1 MPFSN
6 IRKRTAEH
14 MVRSLATSAHT
25 LVVTE
30 VDYENIER
38 TRLPIKDQFKADEG
52 VSLSYLP
59 VHRPGRRRRDP

>member
-1 MPFSN
+1 
-6 IRKRTAEH
+6 

-30 VDYENIER
+30 VDYENVER
-38 TRLPIKDQFKADEG
+38 TRLPIKDQFKSDEG

-59 VHRPGRRRRDP
+59 FIARGGRRRHP